1 MDGEG
6 FAYRQSF
13 MISPCRVCSVIDE
26 KAGSLYIL
34 HSKERGITVFIGYIH
49 VSTCNRVIS

>member
-6 FAYRQSF
+6 LAYRQSF
-13 MISPCRVCSVIDE
+13 MISPYRVCPVIEE
-26 KAGSLYIL
+26 KASSLYIL
-34 HSKERGITVFIGYIH
+34 HSKKRGVAILIGYIH